1 MQRQKDESARDASR
15 DLAVLLGQWR
25 DEAAARL
32 KRLQT
37 QDLATLQ
44 AQQAALE
51 KNLKNIAL
59 PLQKLMGDAPSARRA
74 RRAKTSSKA
83 WKKTSGASAS

>member
-15 DLAVLLGQWR
+15 DLAALLGQWR
-25 DEAAARL
+25 DEAAERL

-44 AQQAALE
+44 AQQTALE

-59 PLQKLMGDAPSARRA
+59 PLQKLMGGAI
-74 RRAKTSSKA
+74 SKA
-83 WKKTSGASAS
+83 REAGEDLK

>member
-1 MQRQKDESARDASR
+1 MQQQKDESARDASR
-15 DLAVLLGQWR
+15 DLAALLGQWR
-25 DEAAARL
+25 DEAAERL

-51 KNLKNIAL
+51 KNLKTL
-59 PLQKLMGDAPSARRA
+59 PFRCKS
-74 RRAKTSSKA
+74 
-83 WKKTSGASAS
+83 

>member
-15 DLAVLLGQWR
+15 DLAALLGQWR

-59 PLQKLMGDAPSARRA
+59 PLQKLMGGAPSARRA
-74 RRAKTSSKA
+74 RQAKTSSKA